1 MAEDLMPQ
9 QSLHPQPSAPALE
22 LCAGAGR
29 TKGALADQKTLGE
42 GSIALAE
49 I

>member
-1 MAEDLMPQ
+1 MAEDLVPQ
-9 QSLHPQPSAPALE
+9 QSLHPQPSALALE

-29 TKGALADQKTLGE
+29 SKRALADEETLGE